1 MKDRATGEPSTMSAV
16 ETPGSLLPERQAPVP
31 HVAGR
36 LVVLCHT
43 GPIPRIVHTSIEQI
57 RDNGGRVVLL
67 GPLVRGVDASAPA
80 DEVIVLRQRA
90 APVYVDKANPPRR
103 YSRQWVSIVARN
115 LTRRATFKPARRVL
129 GASTMWWLAALHNR
143 AALSALDSADVITAL
158 DAGAVYMVWEASR
171 RNRAAAA
178 VNGIGPTM
186 EHLGL
191 AR

>member
-1 MKDRATGEPSTMSAV
+1 
-16 ETPGSLLPERQAPVP
+16 
-31 HVAGR
+31 
-36 LVVLCHT
+36 
-43 GPIPRIVHTSIEQI
+43 
-57 RDNGGRVVLL
+57 
-67 GPLVRGVDASAPA
+67 
-80 DEVIVLRQRA
+80 
-90 APVYVDKANPPRR
+90 
-103 YSRQWVSIVARN
+103 
-115 LTRRATFKPARRVL
+115 
-129 GASTMWWLAALHNR
+129 LAALHNR

>member
-1 MKDRATGEPSTMSAV
+1 MRDGPTQEPSSLSAT
-16 ETPGSLLPERQAPVP
+16 ETPGSLLPEDHPPVP

-43 GPIPRIVHTSIEQI
+43 GPLPHIVHTSIEQI
-57 RDNGGRVVLL
+57 RLNGGRVVLV
-67 GPLVRGVDASAPA
+67 GPLVRGAEASTAA
-80 DEVIVLRQRA
+80 DEVILLRQRA
-90 APVYVDKANPPRR
+90 APVYFDKANPPRR

-115 LTRRATFKPARRVL
+115 LGRRATFKPAGRVL

-143 AALSALDSADVITAL
+143 AALSALDNADVITAV

-178 VNGIGPTM
+178 INGIGPTM